1 MSLFKKLLQGIK
13 EVINYKS
20 PLRPPGALKEK
31 DFIKRC
37 IKCNKCAQIC
47 PYDSIVMADISW
59 GVNMGTSMIFPRKVP
74 CYVCMKCTAVCPTG
88 ALDTSVDAKE
98 KVKMGIAEIDTEKCL
113 PYLGVICRACFEQCP
128 IFREA
133 IYLEEEMY
141 PKVNTDKCIGCGIC
155 ERVCPAEGSAII
167 VKSANIIV

>member
-1 MSLFKKLLQGIK
+1 MNVFKKLLQGIK

-20 PLRPPGALKEK
+20 PLRPPGALKEN

-47 PYDSIVMADISW
+47 PNDSIEMADISC
-59 GVNMGTSMIFPRKVP
+59 GKNMGTPIIFPREIP

-88 ALDTSVDAKE
+88 ALESKIDLKE

-113 PYLGVICRACFEQCP
+113 PYLSVICRACFEHCP

-133 IYLEEEMY
+133 IYLEDEMY

-155 ERVCPAEGSAII
+155 ERVCPVEGSAVI